1 MLRSVF
7 VAIAIATLAACG
19 GGMEHA
25 GVHGESLFVGINA
38 SAPIE
43 IRCARGEACEASA
56 LGQASA
62 TIEADVVVNLGV
74 LSLPARLSVKTAAG
88 VQSSEGGPEVGARI
102 SGCLESPILGPLCFE
117 SAR

>member
-1 MLRSVF
+1 MYLVVILSVLAF
-7 VAIAIATLAACG
+7 AACG
-19 GGMEHA
+19 GGMEHS
-25 GVHGESLFVGINA
+25 GVQAESLFVGINA

-43 IRCARGEACEASA
+43 IRCMRGEACEASA

-62 TIEADVVVNLGV
+62 TIEADVVVSLGV
-74 LSLPARLSVKTAAG
+74 LSLPARLSVKTSAG
-88 VQSSEGGPEVGARI
+88 VQSSEDGPDIGARI